1 VSPLLK
7 ACIAAQ
13 IALVACAASA
23 KDIRKPLQ
31 AQRMT
36 ASEIAQHPSLGA
48 IAGTSGLAG
57 IRTLVLAGDPT
68 RPGIYVI
75 ELRVP
80 AHTRIAAHVHRD
92 DRTAVV
98 VSGTWHFGYGR
109 TADDAGAKSLGPG
122 SFYTEPANMPHFART
137 EDEPVAVI
145 ITGNGP
151 TDTRY
156 DTRIEPTAASK
167 GSQP

>member
-1 VSPLLK
+1 MSPLLK
-7 ACIAAQ
+7 ACLAGQ
-13 IALVACAASA
+13 IALLTCAVVA
-23 KDIRKPLQ
+23 KDTGTQLQ
-31 AQRMT
+31 ARRMS
-36 ASEIAQHPSLGA
+36 ASEIAQHPLLGA

-57 IRTLVLAGDPT
+57 IRTLVLVGDPA
-68 RPGIYVI
+68 RAGVYAI
-75 ELRVP
+75 ELLVP
-80 AHTRIAAHVHRD
+80 AHTRIAAHEHRD
-92 DRTAVV
+92 DRTVVV

-109 TADDAGAKSLGPG
+109 SVDDAAAKSLGPG
-122 SFYTEPANMPHFART
+122 SFYTEPANMPHFAHT

-156 DTRIEPTAASK
+156 ESRPQSLTTSK